1 MTAEHKRE
9 SVEVFSPEETRLVW
23 RELKRKNE
31 TFKVL
36 YPRFVYT
43 DKNDRACTVDKDL
56 PILAS
61 ARLVVP
67 GFRDVTSYTIRKDVP
82 TACRN
87 SQHFFG

>member
-9 SVEVFSPEETRLVW
+9 SVEVFSPEETKLVW

-43 DKNDRACTVDKDL
+43 DKND
-56 PILAS
+56 
-61 ARLVVP
+61 
-67 GFRDVTSYTIRKDVP
+67 
-82 TACRN
+82 
-87 SQHFFG
+87 